1 MLKALSLIFTSLVS
15 VAAQAA
21 PVDKIDCIYN
31 QWSEEDRL
39 EVLKTLDEPVT
50 PLLAAAAKIC
60 ASRNN
65 WNNEK
70 TQIASMYAAF
80 RALGDYQNR
89 TIADQRGQVELVDSY
104 FESNKTE
111 LVANG
116 SDNEFWRSNAR
127 TTLGNAGFPV
137 SNSRAFESAMTYI
150 GTRVLVERLRA
161 DFAVG
166 RLR

>member
-1 MLKALSLIFTSLVS
+1 MLKVFALLFFSLIAVG
-15 VAAQAA
+15 AQAA
-21 PVDKIDCIYN
+21 PVDNIDCIYD

-39 EVLKTLDEPVT
+39 EVLKALDEPAT

-89 TIADQRGQVELVDSY
+89 TIADQRGQVKLVDSY
-104 FESNKTE
+104 FESNKIE

-116 SDNEFWRSNAR
+116 SDNEFWRSKAR
-127 TTLGNAGFPV
+127 TALGKAGFPV
-137 SNSRAFESAMTYI
+137 SNSRTFDSAMTYI
-150 GTRVLVERLRA
+150 GTRVLLERLRA